1 MVKKMETLEVMGWIT
16 FFVIISLLFFA
27 AFGTQNIT
35 EESIEEYMQNII
47 EQVKEGKK

>member
-1 MVKKMETLEVMGWIT
+1 MVKKNGNTRSNGLDN
-16 FFVIISLLFFA
+16 FFA

-47 EQVKEGKK
+47 SQVKEGKN